1 MPHSTHRCALRPEA
15 RRRVIVTIDGPAGT
29 GKSTVA
35 HLLAKR
41 LGLEFLD
48 TGAMYRALTLMVVQA
63 GVAPEDRVEVERVVR
78 DADLRFDFEA
88 DPPLLL
94 LNGRVVGE
102 AIRSPEVTARVS
114 IVAGHPAVREA
125 MVQSQRTIATIHP
138 RLVTEGRDQGSYV
151 FPDADVKFYLD
162 ASVEI
167 RATRRAEQLR
177 RKGERVDVD
186 EIRAAIE
193 ARDRNDRSRPIGA
206 LVQPDDAILI
216 DTGPLDVAEVV
227 AALEARAVAH
237 LANGMLA
244 GAGNEAG
251 GGAGA

>member
-1 MPHSTHRCALRPEA
+1 MAGVAGRSKA

-48 TGAMYRALTLMVVQA
+48 TGTMYRALTLLVTEA
-63 GVAPEDRVEVERVVR
+63 GIAADDRTHVERAVR
-78 DADLRFDFEA
+78 DADLRFDFES
-88 DPPLLL
+88 DPPALL
-94 LNGRVVGE
+94 LNGRDVSE
-102 AIRSPEVTARVS
+102 AIRSPLVTARVS
-114 IVAGHPAVREA
+114 IVAGHPAIREA
-125 MVQSQRTIATIHP
+125 MVHAQRAIATVHP

-167 RATRRAEQLR
+167 RAARRAEQLR
-177 RKGERVDVD
+177 RKGEPANVD

-193 ARDRNDRSRPIGA
+193 ARDRNDRARTIGA
-206 LVQPDDAILI
+206 LVRPHDSILL
-216 DTGPLDVAEVV
+216 DTGPLDVNEVV
-227 AALEARAVAH
+227 DALERRARERLASLSFAGEDADVADTV
-237 LANGMLA
+237 G
-244 GAGNEAG
+244 EAT
-251 GGAGA
+251 A

>member
-1 MPHSTHRCALRPEA
+1 MAGLAGRSKA

-48 TGAMYRALTLMVVQA
+48 TGAMYRALTLLVTEA
-63 GVAPEDRVEVERVVR
+63 GIAADDRARVERAVR

-88 DPPLLL
+88 DPPALF
-94 LNGRVVGE
+94 LNGRDVSE
-102 AIRSPEVTARVS
+102 AIRSPLVTAQVS
-114 IVAGHPAVREA
+114 LVAGHPSVREA
-125 MVQSQRTIATIHP
+125 MVQAQRAIATVHP

-167 RATRRAEQLR
+167 RAARRAEQLR
-177 RKGERVDVD
+177 RKGEPAHVE

-193 ARDRNDRSRPIGA
+193 ARDRNDRARTIGA
-206 LVQPDDAILI
+206 LVRPQDSILL
-216 DTGPLDVAEVV
+216 DTGPMDVNQVVDSLERRARERLASLSFAVDETSAAEL
-227 AALEARAVAH
+227 ADEATA
-237 LANGMLA
+237 
-244 GAGNEAG
+244 
-251 GGAGA
+251 